1 MNFDWQTLENTMSHD
16 HTFIPKHIHCS
27 CDVISSMSL
36 EDIIYDYPLYRPP
49 SEANSTILQVT
60 LGCSFNHCSF
70 CSMYR
75 TKIYQER
82 SLEEIKS
89 EIDLIS
95 KYKPQTEK
103 VFLADGDALNVK
115 TERLVEILDY
125 VTLKFKCLKRIS
137 CYAMPRNLIQKEDHE
152 LELLHDRGLNMLY
165 VGIESGN
172 DVVLKRVTKGAS
184 SSMIIES
191 CEKAIDHEFTLS
203 CMVILGLGG
212 RTYTER
218 HISDTAKIVSQISPH
233 YLAALNLYLDET
245 VRGEFMFKFR
255 EPFFWLTDLEI
266 LDELER
272 LTTLVSPAREVVF
285 RANHASNVYSI
296 GGTLPT
302 EQAKILRLIQELKNH
317 PEMLRPKI
325 IRRF

>member
-1 MNFDWQTLENTMSHD
+1 MSSD
-16 HTFIPKHIHCS
+16 
-27 CDVISSMSL
+27 
-36 EDIIYDYPLYRPP
+36 EIIYDYPLYRPP
-49 SEANSTILQVT
+49 SEANSTIVQIT

-70 CSMYR
+70 CNMYR
-75 TKIYQER
+75 TKTYQER
-82 SLEEIKS
+82 SLEEIKY
-89 EIDLIS
+89 EIGLIS
-95 KYKPQTEK
+95 KCQPLTEK

-125 VTLKFKCLKRIS
+125 LTLKFKSLKRIS
-137 CYAMPRNLIQKEDHE
+137 CYAMPRNLLQKKDSE
-152 LELLHDRGLNMLY
+152 LEVLRNRGLSMLY

-172 DVVLKRVTKGAS
+172 DVVLQRVTKGAS

-191 CEKAIDHEFTLS
+191 CRKAIDHEFTLS

-212 RTYTER
+212 KTYTDA
-218 HISDTAKIVSQISPH
+218 HILDTARVVSQISPH
-233 YLAALNLYLDET
+233 FLAALNLHLDEN
-245 VRGEFMFKFR
+245 VYGEFISKFK
-255 EPFFWLTDLEI
+255 EPFSWLTDLDI

-272 LTTLVSPAREVVF
+272 LVTLFDPTREVIF

-302 EQAKILRLIQELKNH
+302 EKPKIQRLIHELKSH

-325 IRRF
+325 VRRF

>member
-1 MNFDWQTLENTMSHD
+1 MSSD
-16 HTFIPKHIHCS
+16 
-27 CDVISSMSL
+27 
-36 EDIIYDYPLYRPP
+36 EIIYDYPLYRPP
-49 SEANSTILQVT
+49 SEANSTIVQIT

-70 CSMYR
+70 CNMYR
-75 TKIYQER
+75 TKTYQER
-82 SLEEIKS
+82 SLEEIKY

-95 KYKPQTEK
+95 KCQPLTEK

-125 VTLKFKCLKRIS
+125 LTLKFKSLKRIS
-137 CYAMPRNLIQKEDHE
+137 CYAMPRNLLQKKDSE
-152 LELLHDRGLNMLY
+152 LEVLRNRGLSMLY

-172 DVVLKRVTKGAS
+172 DVVLQRVTKGAS

-191 CEKAIDHEFTLS
+191 CKKAIDHEFTLS

-212 RTYTER
+212 KTYTDA
-218 HISDTAKIVSQISPH
+218 HILDTARVVSQISPH
-233 YLAALNLYLDET
+233 FLAALNLHLDEN
-245 VRGEFMFKFR
+245 VYGEFISKFK
-255 EPFFWLTDLEI
+255 EPFSWLTDLDI

-272 LTTLVSPAREVVF
+272 LVTLFDPTREVIF

-302 EQAKILRLIQELKNH
+302 EKPEIQRLIHELKSH

-325 IRRF
+325 VRRF

>member
-1 MNFDWQTLENTMSHD
+1 
-16 HTFIPKHIHCS
+16 
-27 CDVISSMSL
+27 MSL
-36 EDIIYDYPLYRPP
+36 DEIIYDYPLYRPP
-49 SEANSTILQVT
+49 SEANSTIVQIT

-70 CSMYR
+70 CNMYR
-75 TKIYQER
+75 TKTYQER
-82 SLEEIKS
+82 SLEEIKY

-95 KYKPQTEK
+95 KCQPLTEK

-125 VTLKFKCLKRIS
+125 LTLKFKSLKRIS
-137 CYAMPRNLIQKEDHE
+137 CYAMPRNLLQKKDSD
-152 LELLHDRGLNMLY
+152 LEVLRNRGLSMLY

-172 DVVLKRVTKGAS
+172 DVVLQRVTKGAS

-191 CEKAIDHEFTLS
+191 CRKAIDHEFTLS

-212 RTYTER
+212 KTYTDA
-218 HISDTAKIVSQISPH
+218 HILDTARVVSQISPH
-233 YLAALNLYLDET
+233 FLAALNLHLDEN
-245 VRGEFMFKFR
+245 VYGEFISKFK
-255 EPFFWLTDLEI
+255 EPFSWLTDLDI

-272 LTTLVSPAREVVF
+272 LVTLFDPTREVIF

-302 EQAKILRLIQELKNH
+302 EKPKIQRLIHELKSH

-325 IRRF
+325 VRRF

>member
-1 MNFDWQTLENTMSHD
+1 
-16 HTFIPKHIHCS
+16 
-27 CDVISSMSL
+27 MSL
-36 EDIIYDYPLYRPP
+36 DEIIYDYPLYRPP
-49 SEANSTILQVT
+49 SEANSTIVQIT

-70 CSMYR
+70 CNMYR
-75 TKIYQER
+75 TKTYQER
-82 SLEEIKS
+82 SLEEIKY

-95 KYKPQTEK
+95 KCQPLTEK

-125 VTLKFKCLKRIS
+125 LTLKFKSLKRIS
-137 CYAMPRNLIQKEDHE
+137 CYAMPRNLLQKKDSE
-152 LELLHDRGLNMLY
+152 LEVLRNRGLSMLY

-172 DVVLKRVTKGAS
+172 DVVLQRVTKGAS
-184 SSMIIES
+184 SSMVIES
-191 CEKAIDHEFTLS
+191 CKKAIDHEFTLS

-212 RTYTER
+212 KTYTDA
-218 HISDTAKIVSQISPH
+218 HILDTARVVSQISPH
-233 YLAALNLYLDET
+233 FLAALNLHLDEN
-245 VRGEFMFKFR
+245 VYGEFISKFK
-255 EPFFWLTDLEI
+255 EPFSWLTDLDI

-272 LTTLVSPAREVVF
+272 LVTLFDPTREVIF

-302 EQAKILRLIQELKNH
+302 EKPKIQRLIHELKSH

-325 IRRF
+325 VRRF

>member
-1 MNFDWQTLENTMSHD
+1 
-16 HTFIPKHIHCS
+16 
-27 CDVISSMSL
+27 MSL
-36 EDIIYDYPLYRPP
+36 DEIIYDYPLYRPP
-49 SEANSTILQVT
+49 SEANSTIVQVT

-70 CSMYR
+70 CNMYR
-75 TKIYQER
+75 TKTYQER
-82 SLEEIKS
+82 SLEEIKY

-95 KYKPQTEK
+95 KCQPLTEK

-125 VTLKFKCLKRIS
+125 LTLKFKSLKRIS
-137 CYAMPRNLIQKEDHE
+137 CYAMPRNLLQKKDSE
-152 LELLHDRGLNMLY
+152 LEVLRNRGLSMLY

-172 DVVLKRVTKGAS
+172 DVVLQRVTKGAS

-191 CEKAIDHEFTLS
+191 CKKAIDHEFTLS

-212 RTYTER
+212 KTYTDA
-218 HISDTAKIVSQISPH
+218 HILDTARVVSQISPH
-233 YLAALNLYLDET
+233 FLAALNLHLDEN
-245 VRGEFMFKFR
+245 VYGEFISKFK
-255 EPFFWLTDLEI
+255 EPFSWLTDLDI

-272 LTTLVSPAREVVF
+272 LVTLFNPTREVIF

-302 EQAKILRLIQELKNH
+302 EKPKIQRLIHELKSH

-325 IRRF
+325 VRRF

>member
-1 MNFDWQTLENTMSHD
+1 H
-16 HTFIPKHIHCS
+16 
-27 CDVISSMSL
+27 SMSL
-36 EDIIYDYPLYRPP
+36 DEITYDYPVYRPP
-49 SEANSTILQVT
+49 SEANSTIIQVT

-70 CSMYR
+70 CNMYR
-75 TKIYQER
+75 TKTYQER
-82 SLEEIKS
+82 SLEEIKY

-95 KYKPQTEK
+95 KCQPLTEK
-103 VFLADGDALNVK
+103 VFLADGDALNVR

-125 VTLKFKCLKRIS
+125 LTLKFKSLKRIS
-137 CYAMPRNLIQKEDHE
+137 CYAMPRNLLQKKDSE
-152 LELLHDRGLNMLY
+152 LEVLRNRGLSMLY

-172 DVVLKRVTKGAS
+172 DVVLQRVTKGAS

-191 CEKAIDHEFTLS
+191 CKKAIDNEFTLS

-212 RTYTER
+212 KTYTDA
-218 HISDTAKIVSQISPH
+218 HILDTAKVVSQISPH
-233 YLAALNLYLDET
+233 FLAALSLHLDEN
-245 VRGEFMFKFR
+245 VYGEFISKFK
-255 EPFFWLTDLEI
+255 EPFSWLTDLDI

-272 LTTLVSPAREVVF
+272 LVTLFDPSREVIF

-302 EQAKILRLIQELKNH
+302 EKPKLVRLIHELKSH

-325 IRRF
+325 VRRF

>member
-1 MNFDWQTLENTMSHD
+1 
-16 HTFIPKHIHCS
+16 
-27 CDVISSMSL
+27 MSL
-36 EDIIYDYPLYRPP
+36 DEIIYDYPVYRPP
-49 SEANSTILQVT
+49 SEANSTIIQVT

-70 CSMYR
+70 CNMYR
-75 TKIYQER
+75 TKTYQER
-82 SLEEIKS
+82 SLEEMKY

-95 KYKPQTEK
+95 KCQPLTEK
-103 VFLADGDALNVK
+103 VFLADGDALNVR

-125 VTLKFKCLKRIS
+125 LTLKFKSLKRIS
-137 CYAMPRNLIQKEDHE
+137 CYAMPRNLLQKKDSE
-152 LELLHDRGLNMLY
+152 LEVLRNRGLSMLY

-172 DVVLKRVTKGAS
+172 DVVLQRVTKGAS

-191 CEKAIDHEFTLS
+191 CKKAIDNEFTLS

-212 RTYTER
+212 KTYTDA
-218 HISDTAKIVSQISPH
+218 HILDTAKVVSQISPH
-233 YLAALNLYLDET
+233 FLAALNLHLDEN
-245 VRGEFMFKFR
+245 VYGEFISKFK
-255 EPFFWLTDLEI
+255 EPFSWLTDLDI

-272 LTTLVSPAREVVF
+272 LVTLFDPSREVIF

-302 EQAKILRLIQELKNH
+302 EKPKLVRLIHELKSH

-325 IRRF
+325 VRRF

>member
-1 MNFDWQTLENTMSHD
+1 
-16 HTFIPKHIHCS
+16 
-27 CDVISSMSL
+27 MSL
-36 EDIIYDYPLYRPP
+36 DEITYDYPVYRPP
-49 SEANSTILQVT
+49 SEANSTIIQVT

-70 CSMYR
+70 CNMYR
-75 TKIYQER
+75 TKTYQER
-82 SLEEIKS
+82 SLEEMKY

-95 KYKPQTEK
+95 KCQPLTEK
-103 VFLADGDALNVK
+103 VFLADGDALNVR

-125 VTLKFKCLKRIS
+125 LTLKFKSLKRIS
-137 CYAMPRNLIQKEDHE
+137 CYAMPRNLLQKKDSE
-152 LELLHDRGLNMLY
+152 LEVLRNRGLSMLY

-172 DVVLKRVTKGAS
+172 DVVLQRVMKGAS

-191 CEKAIDHEFTLS
+191 CKKAIDNEFTLS

-212 RTYTER
+212 KTYTDA
-218 HISDTAKIVSQISPH
+218 HILDTAKVVSEISPH
-233 YLAALNLYLDET
+233 FLAALNLHLDEN
-245 VRGEFMFKFR
+245 VYGEFISKFK
-255 EPFFWLTDLEI
+255 EPFSWLTDLDI

-272 LTTLVSPAREVVF
+272 LVTLFDPSREVIF

-302 EQAKILRLIQELKNH
+302 DKPKLVRLIHELKSH

-325 IRRF
+325 VRRF

>member
-1 MNFDWQTLENTMSHD
+1 
-16 HTFIPKHIHCS
+16 
-27 CDVISSMSL
+27 MSL
-36 EDIIYDYPLYRPP
+36 DEITYDYPVYRPP
-49 SEANSTILQVT
+49 SEANSTIIQVT

-70 CSMYR
+70 CNMYR
-75 TKIYQER
+75 TKTYQER
-82 SLEEIKS
+82 SLEEIKY

-95 KYKPQTEK
+95 KCQPLTEK
-103 VFLADGDALNVK
+103 VFLADGDALNVT

-125 VTLKFKCLKRIS
+125 LTLKFKSLKRIS
-137 CYAMPRNLIQKEDHE
+137 CYAMPRNLLQKKDSE
-152 LELLHDRGLNMLY
+152 LEVLRNRGLSMLY

-172 DVVLKRVTKGAS
+172 DVVLQRVTKGAS

-191 CEKAIDHEFTLS
+191 CKKAIDNEFTLS

-212 RTYTER
+212 KTYTDA
-218 HISDTAKIVSQISPH
+218 HILDTAKVVSQISPH
-233 YLAALNLYLDET
+233 FLAALNLHLDEN
-245 VRGEFMFKFR
+245 VYGEFISKFK
-255 EPFFWLTDLEI
+255 EPFSWLTDLDI

-272 LTTLVSPAREVVF
+272 LVTLFDPSREVIF

-302 EQAKILRLIQELKNH
+302 EKPKLVRLIHELKSH

-325 IRRF
+325 VRRF

>member
-1 MNFDWQTLENTMSHD
+1 
-16 HTFIPKHIHCS
+16 
-27 CDVISSMSL
+27 MSL
-36 EDIIYDYPLYRPP
+36 DEIIYDYPLYRPP

-70 CSMYR
+70 CNMYR
-75 TKIYQER
+75 TKTYQER
-82 SLEEIKS
+82 SLEEIKY

-95 KYKPQTEK
+95 KCQPLTEK

-115 TERLVEILDY
+115 TEMLVEILDY
-125 VTLKFKCLKRIS
+125 LTLKFKSLKRIS
-137 CYAMPRNLIQKEDHE
+137 CYAMPRNLLQKKDSE
-152 LELLHDRGLNMLY
+152 LEVLRNRGLSMLY

-172 DVVLKRVTKGAS
+172 DVVLQRVTKGAS

-191 CEKAIDHEFTLS
+191 CKKAIDHEFTLS

-212 RTYTER
+212 KTYTNA
-218 HISDTAKIVSQISPH
+218 HILDTAKVVSQISPH
-233 YLAALNLYLDET
+233 FLAALNLHLDEN
-245 VRGEFMFKFR
+245 VYGEFMSKFK
-255 EPFFWLTDLEI
+255 EPFSWLTDLEI

-272 LTTLVSPAREVVF
+272 LVTLFDPTREVIF

-302 EQAKILRLIQELKNH
+302 EKPKLVRLIHELKSH

-325 IRRF
+325 VRRF

>member
-1 MNFDWQTLENTMSHD
+1 
-16 HTFIPKHIHCS
+16 
-27 CDVISSMSL
+27 MSL
-36 EDIIYDYPLYRPP
+36 DEIIYDYPLYRPP
-49 SEANSTILQVT
+49 SEANSTIVQIT

-70 CSMYR
+70 CNMYR
-75 TKIYQER
+75 TKTYQER
-82 SLEEIKS
+82 SLEEIKY

-95 KYKPQTEK
+95 KCQPLTEK

-115 TERLVEILDY
+115 TERLGEILDY
-125 VTLKFKCLKRIS
+125 LTLKFKSLKRIS
-137 CYAMPRNLIQKEDHE
+137 CYAMPRNLLQKKDSE
-152 LELLHDRGLNMLY
+152 LEVLRNRGLSMLY

-172 DVVLKRVTKGAS
+172 DVVLQRVTKGAS

-191 CEKAIDHEFTLS
+191 CRKAIDHEFTLS

-212 RTYTER
+212 KTYTDA
-218 HISDTAKIVSQISPH
+218 HILDTARVVSQISPH
-233 YLAALNLYLDET
+233 FLAALNLHLDEN
-245 VRGEFMFKFR
+245 VYGEFISKFK
-255 EPFFWLTDLEI
+255 EPFSWLTDLDI

-272 LTTLVSPAREVVF
+272 LVTLFDPTREVIF

-302 EQAKILRLIQELKNH
+302 EKPKIQRLIHELKSH

-325 IRRF
+325 VRRF

>member
-1 MNFDWQTLENTMSHD
+1 MS
-16 HTFIPKHIHCS
+16 
-27 CDVISSMSL
+27 V

-49 SEANSTILQVT
+49 SEANSVILQVT

-82 SLEEIKS
+82 SLDEIKY

-95 KYKPQTEK
+95 KHQPLTEK

-115 TERLVEILDY
+115 TERLIELIDY
-125 VTLKFKCLKRIS
+125 VTFKFKNLKRIS
-137 CYAMPRNLIQKEDHE
+137 CYAMPRNLLQKKASE
-152 LELLHDRGLNMLY
+152 LDMLRDRGLNMLY

-172 DVVLKRVTKGAS
+172 DVVLQKVTKGAS

-191 CEKAIDHEFTLS
+191 CKKAIDHGFKLS

-212 RTYTER
+212 KTYSDV
-218 HISDTAKIVSQISPH
+218 HISDTAKVVSQISPH
-233 YLAALNLYLDET
+233 YLAALNLYLDGT
-245 VRGEFMFKFR
+245 VHSEFMSKFKESFS
-255 EPFFWLTDLEI
+255 WLTDLDI

-272 LTTLVSPAREVVF
+272 LVMLFNPAREVIF

-296 GGTLPT
+296 GGTLPADKLKL
-302 EQAKILRLIQELKNH
+302 QRLIHELKRH

-325 IRRF
+325 VRRF

>member
-1 MNFDWQTLENTMSHD
+1 
-16 HTFIPKHIHCS
+16 
-27 CDVISSMSL
+27 MSL
-36 EDIIYDYPLYRPP
+36 DEITYDYPVYRPP
-49 SEANSTILQVT
+49 SEANSTIIQVT

-70 CSMYR
+70 CNMYR
-75 TKIYQER
+75 TKTYQER
-82 SLEEIKS
+82 SLEEMKY

-95 KYKPQTEK
+95 KCQPLTEK
-103 VFLADGDALNVK
+103 VFLADGDALNVG

-125 VTLKFKCLKRIS
+125 LTLKFKSLKRIS
-137 CYAMPRNLIQKEDHE
+137 CYAMPRNLLQKKDSE
-152 LELLHDRGLNMLY
+152 LEVLRNRGLSMLY

-172 DVVLKRVTKGAS
+172 DVVLQRVTKGAS

-191 CEKAIDHEFTLS
+191 CKKAIDNEFTLS

-212 RTYTER
+212 KTYTDA
-218 HISDTAKIVSQISPH
+218 HILDTAKVVSQISPH
-233 YLAALNLYLDET
+233 FLAALNLHLDEN
-245 VRGEFMFKFR
+245 VYGEFISKFK
-255 EPFFWLTDLEI
+255 EPFSWLTDLDI

-272 LTTLVSPAREVVF
+272 LVTLFDPSREVIF

-302 EQAKILRLIQELKNH
+302 EKPKLVRLIHELKSH

-325 IRRF
+325 VRRF

>member
-1 MNFDWQTLENTMSHD
+1 
-16 HTFIPKHIHCS
+16 
-27 CDVISSMSL
+27 MSL
-36 EDIIYDYPLYRPP
+36 DEITYDYPVYRPP
-49 SEANSTILQVT
+49 SEANSTIIQVT

-70 CSMYR
+70 CNMYR
-75 TKIYQER
+75 TKTYQER
-82 SLEEIKS
+82 SLEEIKY

-95 KYKPQTEK
+95 KCQPLTEK
-103 VFLADGDALNVK
+103 VFLADGDALNVR

-125 VTLKFKCLKRIS
+125 LTLKFKSLKRIS
-137 CYAMPRNLIQKEDHE
+137 CYAMPRNLLQKKDSE
-152 LELLHDRGLNMLY
+152 LEVLRNRGLSMLY

-172 DVVLKRVTKGAS
+172 DVVLQRVTKGAS

-191 CEKAIDHEFTLS
+191 CKKAIENEFTLS

-212 RTYTER
+212 KAYTNA
-218 HISDTAKIVSQISPH
+218 HILDTAKVVSQISPH
-233 YLAALNLYLDET
+233 FLAALNLHLDEN
-245 VRGEFMFKFR
+245 VYGEFISKFK
-255 EPFFWLTDLEI
+255 EPFSWLTDLDI

-272 LTTLVSPAREVVF
+272 LVTLFDPSREVIF

-302 EQAKILRLIQELKNH
+302 EKPKLVRLIHELKSH

-325 IRRF
+325 VRRF

>member
-1 MNFDWQTLENTMSHD
+1 
-16 HTFIPKHIHCS
+16 
-27 CDVISSMSL
+27 MSL
-36 EDIIYDYPLYRPP
+36 DEIIYDYPLYRPP
-49 SEANSTILQVT
+49 SEANSTIIQVT

-70 CSMYR
+70 CNMYR
-75 TKIYQER
+75 TKTYQER
-82 SLEEIKS
+82 SLEEIRY

-95 KYKPQTEK
+95 KCQPLTEK

-125 VTLKFKCLKRIS
+125 LTLKFKSLKRIS
-137 CYAMPRNLIQKEDHE
+137 CYAMPRNLLQKKDSE
-152 LELLHDRGLNMLY
+152 LEVLRNRGLSMLY

-172 DVVLKRVTKGAS
+172 DVVLQRVTKGAS

-191 CEKAIDHEFTLS
+191 CKKAIDHEFTLS

-212 RTYTER
+212 KTYTNA
-218 HISDTAKIVSQISPH
+218 HILDTAKVVSQISPH
-233 YLAALNLYLDET
+233 FLAALNLHLDEN
-245 VRGEFMFKFR
+245 VYGEFISKFK
-255 EPFFWLTDLEI
+255 EPFSWLTDLEI

-272 LTTLVSPAREVVF
+272 LVTLFDPTREVIF

-302 EQAKILRLIQELKNH
+302 EKPKLQRLIHELKSH

-325 IRRF
+325 VRRF

>member
-1 MNFDWQTLENTMSHD
+1 
-16 HTFIPKHIHCS
+16 
-27 CDVISSMSL
+27 MSL
-36 EDIIYDYPLYRPP
+36 DEIIYDYPLYRPP
-49 SEANSTILQVT
+49 SEANSTIVQIT

-70 CSMYR
+70 CNMYR
-75 TKIYQER
+75 TKTYQER
-82 SLEEIKS
+82 SLEEIKY

-95 KYKPQTEK
+95 KCQPLTEK

-125 VTLKFKCLKRIS
+125 LTLKFKSLKRIS
-137 CYAMPRNLIQKEDHE
+137 CYAMPRNLLQKKDSE
-152 LELLHDRGLNMLY
+152 LEVLRNRGLSMLY

-172 DVVLKRVTKGAS
+172 DVVLQRVTKGAS

-191 CEKAIDHEFTLS
+191 CRKAIDHEFTLS

-212 RTYTER
+212 KTYTDA
-218 HISDTAKIVSQISPH
+218 HILDTARVVSQISPH
-233 YLAALNLYLDET
+233 FLAALNLHLDEN
-245 VRGEFMFKFR
+245 VYGEFISKFK
-255 EPFFWLTDLEI
+255 EPFSWLTDLDI

-272 LTTLVSPAREVVF
+272 LVTLFDPTREVIF

-302 EQAKILRLIQELKNH
+302 EKPKIQRLIHELKSH

-325 IRRF
+325 VRRF

>member
-1 MNFDWQTLENTMSHD
+1 
-16 HTFIPKHIHCS
+16 
-27 CDVISSMSL
+27 MSL
-36 EDIIYDYPLYRPP
+36 DEIIYDYPVYRPP
-49 SEANSTILQVT
+49 SEANSTIIQVT

-70 CSMYR
+70 CNMYR
-75 TKIYQER
+75 TKTYQER
-82 SLEEIKS
+82 SLEEIKY

-95 KYKPQTEK
+95 KCQPLTEK
-103 VFLADGDALNVK
+103 VFLADGDALNAK

-125 VTLKFKCLKRIS
+125 LTLKFKSLKRIS
-137 CYAMPRNLIQKEDHE
+137 CYAMPSNLLQKKDSE
-152 LELLHDRGLNMLY
+152 LEVLRNRGLSMLY

-172 DVVLKRVTKGAS
+172 DVVLQRVTKGAS

-191 CEKAIDHEFTLS
+191 CKKAIENEFTLS

-212 RTYTER
+212 KAYTNV
-218 HISDTAKIVSQISPH
+218 HILDTAKVVSQISPH
-233 YLAALNLYLDET
+233 FLAALNLHLDEN
-245 VRGEFMFKFR
+245 VYGEFISKFK
-255 EPFFWLTDLEI
+255 EPFSWLTDLDI

-272 LTTLVSPAREVVF
+272 LVTLFDPSREVIF

-302 EQAKILRLIQELKNH
+302 EKPKLQRLIHELKSH

-325 IRRF
+325 VRRF

>member
-1 MNFDWQTLENTMSHD
+1 
-16 HTFIPKHIHCS
+16 
-27 CDVISSMSL
+27 MSL
-36 EDIIYDYPLYRPP
+36 DEIIYDYPLYRPP
-49 SEANSTILQVT
+49 SEANSTIIQVT

-70 CSMYR
+70 CNMYR
-75 TKIYQER
+75 TKTYQER
-82 SLEEIKS
+82 SLEEIRY

-95 KYKPQTEK
+95 KCQPLTEK

-125 VTLKFKCLKRIS
+125 LTLKFKSLKRIS
-137 CYAMPRNLIQKEDHE
+137 CYAMPRNLLQKKDSE
-152 LELLHDRGLNMLY
+152 LEVLRNRGLSMLY

-172 DVVLKRVTKGAS
+172 DVVLQRVTKGAS

-191 CEKAIDHEFTLS
+191 CKKAIDHEFTLS

-212 RTYTER
+212 KAYTNA
-218 HISDTAKIVSQISPH
+218 HILDTAKVVSQISPH
-233 YLAALNLYLDET
+233 FLAALNLHLDEN
-245 VRGEFMFKFR
+245 VYGEFMSKFK
-255 EPFFWLTDLEI
+255 EPFSWLTDLDI

-272 LTTLVSPAREVVF
+272 LVTLFDPSREVIF

-302 EQAKILRLIQELKNH
+302 EKPKLVRLIHELKSH

-325 IRRF
+325 VRRF

>member
-1 MNFDWQTLENTMSHD
+1 MSYY
-16 HTFIPKHIHCS
+16 CL
-27 CDVISSMSL
+27 MSL
-36 EDIIYDYPLYRPP
+36 EEELVYDYPLYRPP

-75 TKIYQER
+75 TKSYQEK
-82 SLEEIKS
+82 SLEEIKF

-95 KYKPQTEK
+95 KYHPQTEK
-103 VFLADGDALNVK
+103 IFLADGDALNVN

-125 VTLKFKCLKRIS
+125 LNLKFKSLKRIS
-137 CYAMPRNLIQKEDHE
+137 CYAMPRNLIQKKDPE
-152 LELLHDRGLNMLY
+152 LERLRNRGLSMWY

-172 DVVLKRVTKGAS
+172 DVVLQKVTKGAS

-191 CEKAIDHEFTLS
+191 CKKAIDHEFTLS

-212 RTYTER
+212 RTYSDD
-218 HISDTAKIVSQISPH
+218 HISDTARVVGQISPH
-233 YLAALNLYLDET
+233 YLAALNLQLDDS
-245 VRGEFMFKFR
+245 VRGEFMSKYK
-255 EPFFWLTDLEI
+255 EPFSWLTDLEI
-266 LDELER
+266 LQELER
-272 LTTLVSPAREVVF
+272 LIVLFNPTREVIF

-296 GGTLPT
+296 GGTLPS
-302 EQAKILRLIQELKNH
+302 EKSKLQRLIHELKSH

-325 IRRF
+325 VRRF

>member
-1 MNFDWQTLENTMSHD
+1 
-16 HTFIPKHIHCS
+16 
-27 CDVISSMSL
+27 MSL
-36 EDIIYDYPLYRPP
+36 DEITYDYPVYRPP
-49 SEANSTILQVT
+49 SEANSTIIQVT

-70 CSMYR
+70 CNMYR
-75 TKIYQER
+75 TKTYQER
-82 SLEEIKS
+82 SLEEIKY

-95 KYKPQTEK
+95 KCQPLTEK
-103 VFLADGDALNVK
+103 VFLADGDALNVR

-125 VTLKFKCLKRIS
+125 LTLKFKSLKRIS
-137 CYAMPRNLIQKEDHE
+137 CYAMPRNLLQKKDSE
-152 LELLHDRGLNMLY
+152 LEVLRNRGLSMLY

-172 DVVLKRVTKGAS
+172 DVVLQRVTKGAS

-191 CEKAIDHEFTLS
+191 CKKAIDNEFTLS

-212 RTYTER
+212 KTYTDA
-218 HISDTAKIVSQISPH
+218 HILDTAKVVSQISPH
-233 YLAALNLYLDET
+233 FLAALNLHLDEN
-245 VRGEFMFKFR
+245 VYGEFISKFK
-255 EPFFWLTDLEI
+255 EPFSWLTDLDI

-272 LTTLVSPAREVVF
+272 LVTLFHPSREVIF

-302 EQAKILRLIQELKNH
+302 EKPKLVRLIHELKSH

-325 IRRF
+325 VRRF

>member
-1 MNFDWQTLENTMSHD
+1 
-16 HTFIPKHIHCS
+16 
-27 CDVISSMSL
+27 MSL
-36 EDIIYDYPLYRPP
+36 DEIIYDYPVYRPP
-49 SEANSTILQVT
+49 SEANSTIIQVT

-70 CSMYR
+70 CNMYR
-75 TKIYQER
+75 TKTYQER
-82 SLEEIKS
+82 SLEEIKY

-95 KYKPQTEK
+95 KCQPLTEK

-125 VTLKFKCLKRIS
+125 LTFKFKSLERIS
-137 CYAMPRNLIQKEDHE
+137 CYAMPRNLLQKKGSE
-152 LELLHDRGLNMLY
+152 LEVLRNRGLSMLY

-172 DVVLKRVTKGAS
+172 DVVLQRVTKGAS

-191 CEKAIDHEFTLS
+191 CKKAIDHEFTLS

-212 RTYTER
+212 KAYTNA
-218 HISDTAKIVSQISPH
+218 HILDTAKVVSQISPH
-233 YLAALNLYLDET
+233 FLAALNLHLDEN
-245 VRGEFMFKFR
+245 VYGEFISKFK
-255 EPFFWLTDLEI
+255 EPFSWLTDLDI

-272 LTTLVSPAREVVF
+272 LVTLFDPSREVIF

-302 EQAKILRLIQELKNH
+302 EKPKLVRLIHELKSH

-325 IRRF
+325 VRRF

>member
-1 MNFDWQTLENTMSHD
+1 
-16 HTFIPKHIHCS
+16 
-27 CDVISSMSL
+27 MSL
-36 EDIIYDYPLYRPP
+36 DEIIYDYPLYRPP
-49 SEANSTILQVT
+49 SEANSTIIQVT

-70 CSMYR
+70 CNMYR
-75 TKIYQER
+75 TKTYQER
-82 SLEEIKS
+82 SLEEIKY

-95 KYKPQTEK
+95 KCQPLTEK

-125 VTLKFKCLKRIS
+125 LTLKFKSLKRIS
-137 CYAMPRNLIQKEDHE
+137 CYAMPRNLLQKKDSE
-152 LELLHDRGLNMLY
+152 LEVLRNRGLSMLY

-172 DVVLKRVTKGAS
+172 DVVLQRVTKGAS

-191 CEKAIDHEFTLS
+191 CKKAIDHEFTLS

-212 RTYTER
+212 KTYTDA
-218 HISDTAKIVSQISPH
+218 HILDTAKVVSQISPH
-233 YLAALNLYLDET
+233 FLAALNLHLDEN
-245 VRGEFMFKFR
+245 VYGEFISKFK
-255 EPFFWLTDLEI
+255 EPFSWLTDLDI

-272 LTTLVSPAREVVF
+272 LVTLFDPSREVIF

-302 EQAKILRLIQELKNH
+302 EKPKLQRLIHELKSH

-325 IRRF
+325 VRRF

>member
-1 MNFDWQTLENTMSHD
+1 
-16 HTFIPKHIHCS
+16 
-27 CDVISSMSL
+27 MSL
-36 EDIIYDYPLYRPP
+36 NEIIYDYPLYRPP
-49 SEANSTILQVT
+49 SEANSTIIQVT

-70 CSMYR
+70 CNMYR
-75 TKIYQER
+75 TKTYQER
-82 SLEEIKS
+82 SLEEIKY

-95 KYKPQTEK
+95 KCQPLTEK

-125 VTLKFKCLKRIS
+125 LTLKFKSLKRIS
-137 CYAMPRNLIQKEDHE
+137 CYAMPRNLLQKKDSE
-152 LELLHDRGLNMLY
+152 LEVLRNRGLSMLY

-172 DVVLKRVTKGAS
+172 DVVLQRVTKGAS

-191 CEKAIDHEFTLS
+191 CKKAIDHEFTLS

-212 RTYTER
+212 KTYTNA
-218 HISDTAKIVSQISPH
+218 HILDTAKVVSQISPH
-233 YLAALNLYLDET
+233 FLAALNLHLDEN
-245 VRGEFMFKFR
+245 VYGEFISKFK
-255 EPFFWLTDLEI
+255 EPFSWLTDLEI

-272 LTTLVSPAREVVF
+272 LVTLFDPTREVIF

-302 EQAKILRLIQELKNH
+302 EKPKLQRLIHELKSH

-325 IRRF
+325 VRRF

>member
-1 MNFDWQTLENTMSHD
+1 
-16 HTFIPKHIHCS
+16 
-27 CDVISSMSL
+27 MSL
-36 EDIIYDYPLYRPP
+36 DEIIYDYPLYRPP
-49 SEANSTILQVT
+49 SEANSTIIQVT

-70 CSMYR
+70 CNMYR
-75 TKIYQER
+75 TKTYQER
-82 SLEEIKS
+82 SLEEIRY

-95 KYKPQTEK
+95 KCQPLTEK

-125 VTLKFKCLKRIS
+125 LTLKFKSLKRIS
-137 CYAMPRNLIQKEDHE
+137 CYAMPRNLLQKKDSE
-152 LELLHDRGLNMLY
+152 LEVLRNRGLSMLY

-172 DVVLKRVTKGAS
+172 DVVLQRVTKGAS

-191 CEKAIDHEFTLS
+191 CKKAIDHEFTLS

-212 RTYTER
+212 KTYTDA
-218 HISDTAKIVSQISPH
+218 HILDTAKVVSQISPH
-233 YLAALNLYLDET
+233 FLAALNLHLDEN
-245 VRGEFMFKFR
+245 VYGEFISKFK
-255 EPFFWLTDLEI
+255 EPVSWLTDLDI

-272 LTTLVSPAREVVF
+272 LVTLFDPSREVIF

-302 EQAKILRLIQELKNH
+302 EKPKLVRLIHELKSH

-325 IRRF
+325 VRRF

>member
-1 MNFDWQTLENTMSHD
+1 
-16 HTFIPKHIHCS
+16 
-27 CDVISSMSL
+27 MSL
-36 EDIIYDYPLYRPP
+36 DEIIYDYPVYRPP
-49 SEANSTILQVT
+49 SEANSTIIQVT

-70 CSMYR
+70 CNMYR
-75 TKIYQER
+75 TKTYQER
-82 SLEEIKS
+82 SLEEMKY

-95 KYKPQTEK
+95 KCQPLTEK
-103 VFLADGDALNVK
+103 VFLADGDALNAK

-125 VTLKFKCLKRIS
+125 LTLKFKSLKRIS
-137 CYAMPRNLIQKEDHE
+137 CYAMPSNLLQKKDSE
-152 LELLHDRGLNMLY
+152 LEVLRNRGLSMLY

-172 DVVLKRVTKGAS
+172 DVVLQRVTKGAS

-191 CEKAIDHEFTLS
+191 CKKAIDHEFTLS

-212 RTYTER
+212 KAYTNA
-218 HISDTAKIVSQISPH
+218 HILDTAKVVSQISPH
-233 YLAALNLYLDET
+233 FLAALNLHLDEN
-245 VRGEFMFKFR
+245 VYGEFISKFK
-255 EPFFWLTDLEI
+255 EPFSWLTDLDI

-272 LTTLVSPAREVVF
+272 LVTLFDPSREVIF

-302 EQAKILRLIQELKNH
+302 EKPKLQRLIHELKSH

-325 IRRF
+325 VRRF

>member
-1 MNFDWQTLENTMSHD
+1 
-16 HTFIPKHIHCS
+16 
-27 CDVISSMSL
+27 MSL
-36 EDIIYDYPLYRPP
+36 DEIIYDYPLYRPP
-49 SEANSTILQVT
+49 SEANSTIIQIT

-70 CSMYR
+70 CNMYR
-75 TKIYQER
+75 TKTYQER
-82 SLEEIKS
+82 SLEEIKY

-95 KYKPQTEK
+95 KSQPLTEK

-125 VTLKFKCLKRIS
+125 LTLEFESLKRIS
-137 CYAMPRNLIQKEDHE
+137 CYAMPRNLLQKKDSE
-152 LELLHDRGLNMLY
+152 LEVLRNRGLSMLY

-172 DVVLKRVTKGAS
+172 DVVLQRVTKGAS

-191 CEKAIDHEFTLS
+191 CKKAIDHEFTLS

-212 RTYTER
+212 KTYTDA
-218 HISDTAKIVSQISPH
+218 HILDTARVVSQISPH
-233 YLAALNLYLDET
+233 FLAALNLHLDEN
-245 VRGEFMFKFR
+245 VYGEFISKFK
-255 EPFFWLTDLEI
+255 EPFSWLTDLEI

-272 LTTLVSPAREVVF
+272 LVTLFDPTREVIF

-302 EQAKILRLIQELKNH
+302 EKPRLQRLIHELKSH

-325 IRRF
+325 VRRF

>member
-1 MNFDWQTLENTMSHD
+1 
-16 HTFIPKHIHCS
+16 
-27 CDVISSMSL
+27 MSL
-36 EDIIYDYPLYRPP
+36 DEITYDYPVYRPP
-49 SEANSTILQVT
+49 SEANSTIIQVT

-70 CSMYR
+70 CNMYR
-75 TKIYQER
+75 TKTYQER
-82 SLEEIKS
+82 SLEEIKY

-95 KYKPQTEK
+95 KCQPLTEK
-103 VFLADGDALNVK
+103 VFLADGDALNVT

-125 VTLKFKCLKRIS
+125 LTLKFKSLKRIS
-137 CYAMPRNLIQKEDHE
+137 CYAMPRNLLQKTDSE
-152 LELLHDRGLNMLY
+152 LEILRNRGLSMLY

-172 DVVLKRVTKGAS
+172 DVVLQRVTKGAS

-191 CEKAIDHEFTLS
+191 CKKAIDNEFTLS

-212 RTYTER
+212 KTYTDA
-218 HISDTAKIVSQISPH
+218 HILDTAKVVSQISPH
-233 YLAALNLYLDET
+233 FLAALNLHLDEN
-245 VRGEFMFKFR
+245 VYGEFISKFKESFS
-255 EPFFWLTDLEI
+255 WLTDLDI

-272 LTTLVSPAREVVF
+272 LVTLFDPSREVIF

-302 EQAKILRLIQELKNH
+302 EKQKIQRLIHELKSH

-325 IRRF
+325 VRRF